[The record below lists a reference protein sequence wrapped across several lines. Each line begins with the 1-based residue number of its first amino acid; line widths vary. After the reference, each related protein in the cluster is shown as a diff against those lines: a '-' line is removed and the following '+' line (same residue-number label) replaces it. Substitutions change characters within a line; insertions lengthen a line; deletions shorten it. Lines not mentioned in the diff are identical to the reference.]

1 MCVGIG
7 AGGRVSVPTVDVGV
21 DVEALFLPFE
31 PQFEFECLI
40 EFECETEQLL
50 NAVGRGAVRFDVG
63 GDHDGRNHRKS
74 GVRRVRR
81 CRVG

>member
-7 AGGRVSVPTVDVGV
+7 AGGGVSVPTVDVGV